1 MKTRLF
7 LLTALLA
14 VLPLCQSCQL
24 FDALYISLNGTCW
37 FYEDGTQRA
46 IVSFGPQDQMSVVQR
61 DNSNGALQCMHGTF
75 TTKGHSVYL
84 NATDGTGKKLT
95 RTFTHL
101 KNSKNK
107 NFTRLQRQSLK
118 SVENGVWTTTE
129 NTDLAVCYFRD
140 ASSAVFSEYTAG
152 GWSSRTL
159 PYTLAGS
166 ELTLGA
172 SRVALFP
179 EVLLLE
185 HRLYMRF
192 PALEGSGAS
201 DVAGSMW
208 LSPVEGAA
216 PNILIFDTGYSFTHI
231 AAAGNAGIVQ
241 VLRGTYTQSGQ
252 TLTVTLNGV
261 TGNCTIANDRLTFM
275 GRPYELSK

>member
-107 NFTRLQRQSLK
+107 NFTRLQRQSQK
-118 SVENGVWTTTE
+118 SVGNGVWSTVE
-129 NTDLAVCYFRD
+129 NRDLAVCYFKD
-140 ASSAVFSEYTAG
+140 ASSALFSEYTAG
-152 GWSSRTL
+152 AWSSKTL

-185 HRLYMRF
+185 HRLYLRF
-192 PALEGSGAS
+192 PSPDGSGES
-201 DVAGSMW
+201 EVAGTMW
-208 LSPVEGAA
+208 LCPVGGAA
-216 PNILIFDTGYSFTHI
+216 PYLLIFDTGYSFTRI
-231 AAAGNAGIVQ
+231 AVAGTSLVQ
-241 VLRGTYTQSGQ
+241 VFRGTYTQSGQ
-252 TLTVTLNGV
+252 TLTMNLDGTTKV
-261 TGNCTIANDRLTFM
+261 CTIANDRFTLDGLSF
-275 GRPYELSK
+275 ELSK